1 MVHTFS
7 TDSKEKKEHVVEL
20 VRSLM
25 NKWHTGI
32 LEKQR
37 YGGKGITSS
46 SDPIAKLCT
55 LTDPLPL
62 ARRETEEVKE
72 QFKGLTFKILFT
84 VPVHSSTEKEFIVR
98 TSLFSKTALVKM
110 KK

>member
-1 MVHTFS
+1 MAHGHPREAKVWGERNHQQ
-7 TDSKEKKEHVVEL
+7 L
-20 VRSLM
+20 RSHGNSFAL
-25 NKWHTGI
+25 
-32 LEKQR
+32 
-37 YGGKGITSS
+37 
-46 SDPIAKLCT
+46 SDPF
-55 LTDPLPL
+55 PL